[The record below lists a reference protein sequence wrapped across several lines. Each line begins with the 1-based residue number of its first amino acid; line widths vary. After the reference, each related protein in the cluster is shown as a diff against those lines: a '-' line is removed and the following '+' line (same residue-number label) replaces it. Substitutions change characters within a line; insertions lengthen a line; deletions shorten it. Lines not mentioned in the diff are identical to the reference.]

1 MVEISILAMF
11 GTSSSKYSISQKLVS
26 KLTEFS
32 PRKTQDSLQ
41 INIQKS
47 TQIKK
52 SWAPSFSNPKR
63 NIGSRLLL
71 NKLMDLNHKI
81 PTLNQ

>member
-1 MVEISILAMF
+1 MVEISILAKF
-11 GTSSSKYSISQKLVS
+11 GTSSSKYSISQKLFS
-26 KLTEFS
+26 KLTSIS
-32 PRKTQDSLQ
+32 PHKTHDNFQ
-41 INIQKS
+41 INIQKD
-47 TQIKK
+47 TQIRK
-52 SWAPSFSNPKR
+52 SFAASFSNPKR